1 MNTEPQT
8 LIVASSSQVPLWAYL
23 GLALA
28 MFVIGGIGVVSR
40 RNPVVVFMCIEL
52 MLNSVNLTFLAF
64 AKYMPLF
71 HPAGTAFKSAVMGEM
86 MVIFVMAVAAAEV
99 AVGLGI
105 IMAIFRL
112 RNEVD
117 VDDMSMLKEPGAY

>member
-1 MNTEPQT
+1 METTQYLDPVN
-8 LIVASSSQVPLWAYL
+8 SGQVPLVWYL

-28 MFVIGGIGVVSR
+28 MFVIGGVGVVSR

-64 AKYMPLF
+64 AKYMPMF
-71 HPAGTAFKSAVMGEM
+71 QTADKAFASGMTGEM

-117 VDDMSMLKEPGAY
+117 VDDMSMLKE

>member
-1 MNTEPQT
+1 M
-8 LIVASSSQVPLWAYL
+8 LAAYL
-23 GLALA
+23 ALGLVL
-28 MFVIGGIGVVSR
+28 FVIGGVGVVVR
-40 RNPVVVFMCIEL
+40 RNPVIVFMSIEL
-52 MLNSVNLTFLAF
+52 MLNAVNLTFLAF
-64 AKYMPLF
+64 ARYQPDHWQEMLPGMESAM
-71 HPAGTAFKSAVMGEM
+71 AGQM

-117 VDDMSMLKEPGAY
+117 VDDMSSLKD

>member
-1 MNTEPQT
+1 MPDP
-8 LIVASSSQVPLWAYL
+8 VAAGAVPLWWYMT
-23 GLALA
+23 LALLLFA
-28 MFVIGGIGVVSR
+28 IGGVGVVLR

-64 AKYMPLF
+64 ARQL
-71 HPAGTAFKSAVMGEM
+71 PAQPILGADQIQPAAMTGQM

-105 IMAIFRL
+105 IMAILRN

-117 VDDMSMLKEPGAY
+117 LDDMSTMRG

>member
-1 MNTEPQT
+1 MGTPALLAQT
-8 LIVASSSQVPLWAYL
+8 APLGESSMLAAYLAL
-23 GLALA
+23 GLAL
-28 MFVIGGIGVVSR
+28 FVIGGVGVVVR
-40 RNPVVVFMCIEL
+40 RNPVIVFMSIEL
-52 MLNSVNLTFLAF
+52 MLNAVNLTFLAF
-64 AKYMPLF
+64 ARYQPDHWQEMLP
-71 HPAGTAFKSAVMGEM
+71 GMESAMTGQI

-117 VDDMSMLKEPGAY
+117 VDDMSTLKD